1 MQQHHDDHH
10 QEAKMH
16 ILTISGSLHPRSRSH
31 VLARFFIDRV
41 RDKGIDCELL
51 DLREHDLPLHTGTAA
66 CKTDAVLQLVEKV
79 RRADAIVVATPVY
92 VYNTNAA
99 VKNFV
104 DLSGRAW
111 TDKPV
116 SFLCSAGGNSSYMA
130 IMSLANSLMLDFRC
144 LIVPRFVYAI
154 SDDFADDRGPDMHIA
169 SGEIKERIE
178 QLVEALT
185 KLTRA
190 LQ

>member
-1 MQQHHDDHH
+1 
-10 QEAKMH
+10 
-16 ILTISGSLHPRSRSH
+16 
-31 VLARFFIDRV
+31 
-41 RDKGIDCELL
+41 
-51 DLREHDLPLHTGTAA
+51 
-66 CKTDAVLQLVEKV
+66 
-79 RRADAIVVATPVY
+79 
-92 VYNTNAA
+92 
-99 VKNFV
+99 
-104 DLSGRAW
+104 
-111 TDKPV
+111 
-116 SFLCSAGGNSSYMA
+116 MA

>member
-79 RRADAIVVATPVY
+79 R
-92 VYNTNAA
+92 
-99 VKNFV
+99 
-104 DLSGRAW
+104 RAW